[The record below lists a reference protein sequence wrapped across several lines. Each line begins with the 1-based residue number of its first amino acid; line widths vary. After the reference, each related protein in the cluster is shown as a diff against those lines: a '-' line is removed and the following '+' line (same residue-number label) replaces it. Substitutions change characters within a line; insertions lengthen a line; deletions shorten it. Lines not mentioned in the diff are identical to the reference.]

1 MVATT
6 VSPSLNG
13 KPRATMLSAS
23 VEFFV
28 NTTVPASP
36 LMNFAT
42 FWCAC
47 QYFWVAIFE
56 SLWTPRPT
64 FAR

>member
-56 SLWTPRPT
+56 SR
-64 FAR
+64 